1 MLLGPLI
8 FYLAC
13 YLCFGAIIYVQEVQ
27 LTTKKKQTMLKQPQL
42 KTSFHLLSLQNQ
54 CLFFKKQN
62 QLEMGQ

>member
-42 KTSFHLLSLQNQ
+42 KLPSTS
-54 CLFFKKQN
+54 CLYKTNVYFLKSRTN
-62 QLEMGQ
+62 